1 MAEIKDNPIINSIA
15 QAGQAQAASQNAALA
30 IHQQLDQEDMAS
42 SAAVIARSA
51 MGNAEATMSSEKN
64 AWEAASDS
72 KVAETRAFMGADP
85 TLQGSLSNKWLQRM
99 NEAAEKQYQ
108 SLDVIQEKQSKT
120 LLNDPL
126 GFIAAQFT
134 LPADIAT
141 HNYYNQQ
148 RATAEEQLNEI
159 TSASDANVIAVQ
171 RAKQHTS
178 TEYAIAESEKAKQG
192 AEFDNAQLI
201 SRAAGTR
208 IQGLAELNNLTQQQL
223 NVAFQVHAA
232 ANSDA
237 QLAETKKL
245 HEDNLALRK
254 ERLDAQSGQDADQ
267 EAMRIAYN
275 ASAKRMGKPTIDDP
289 ISWKRYFAVQLKNPD
304 FQDMLGQGQDIM
316 LQNGVTNGVAMS
328 GSAGKT
334 ALLYSSGSTVGLKQ
348 DQVGSFL
355 ADQVTSVKALPNA
368 PKDREALAGAVT
380 ERATAEATRM
390 RAQIRDD
397 HANIYAAPPPAVVLT
412 AVGPATDPFL
422 ASVLKPIVDADP
434 KVKMDDGT
442 LFGKAFEFAQGSP
455 GNFNVAADG
464 LTNYYKMAVLK
475 NNLLNQYTEKGLPAQ
490 TNYPVVIQ
498 GKVIDATNPVDV
510 KKALIRSLVGE
521 SGVTAARLTG
531 NYNLGQ

>member
-192 AEFDNAQLI
+192 AEFDNARLI
-201 SRAAGTR
+201 ADNAGKQIT
-208 IQGLAELNNLTQQQL
+208 GLNDLNSLTQQQL
-223 NVAFQVHAA
+223 NVAFQKHAA

-237 QLAETKKL
+237 
-245 HEDNLALRK
+245 ALEMQRQNHADMMELRQARLEAQKDK
-254 ERLDAQSGQDADQ
+254 EESDALDMQ
-267 EAMRIAYN
+267 AYN
-275 ASAKRMGKPTIDDP
+275 AGQKKLGKPTIDDP
-289 ISWKRYFAVQLKNPD
+289 RMFRSVYKNGFNRDPN
-304 FQDMLGQGQDIM
+304 FMNTLGLGQSLLANG
-316 LQNGVTNGVAMS
+316 GVTNGVAVA
-328 GSAGKT
+328 GSAGEAAT
-334 ALLYSSGSTVGLKQ
+334 LYATGATNNLNTLPVGK
-348 DQVGSFL
+348 FL
-355 ADQVTSVKALPNA
+355 ATQFNTVKAMPNA
-368 PKDREALAGAVT
+368 PKDHVALVGLTT
-380 ERATAEATRM
+380 ERAVNEANN
-390 RAQIRDD
+390 QLRDIQTGS
-397 HANIYAAPPPAVVLT
+397 IYAAPPPSVILAARGLDN
-412 AVGPATDPFL
+412 DPFL
-422 ASVLKPIVDADP
+422 DGVVRPLVDKDP
-434 KVKMDDGT
+434 NVKIDDAT
-442 LFGKAFEFAQGSP
+442 LVGKAMDFAKTNQGGINSAAV
-455 GNFNVAADG
+455 GVAQ
-464 LTNYYKMAVLK
+464 YFKMAVLK
-475 NNLLNQYTEKGLPAQ
+475 NNLLNQYTENGLPAQ
-490 TNYPVVIQ
+490 AKQYNARINGAIVNLADPIE
-498 GKVIDATNPVDV
+498 V
-510 KKALIRSLVGE
+510 KKAIIQQNIPRFDSPFG
-521 SGVTAARLTG
+521 SR
-531 NYNLGQ
+531 